1 MPNFLPVTN
10 NNSATQRTGAHT
22 TKHVHAHTHTQ
33 THMHAP
39 MLCRSLQRWVGE
51 WERERAPAH
60 FTCSLWLLSRQQR
73 RQQRTLALRVVREQS
88 LCVCV
93 CVCGHNHACLLCCSC
108 ARTFVK
114 ENGLHTLTS
123 CRTLRTQCGR
133 CVFTAERR
141 AHFLSTNWDFV
152 AHGWK
157 PFSKQKQQQKSAHR
171 ISSPNN
177 NSNNTN

>member
-22 TKHVHAHTHTQ
+22 TKHVHVHTHTY
-33 THMHAP
+33 THACANA
-39 MLCRSLQRWVGE
+39 LSLITTLSGRAGA
-51 WERERAPAH
+51 RESASTFH
-60 FTCSLWLLSRQQR
+60 L
-73 RQQRTLALRVVREQS
+73 LALVALPAAAAAAANTCVASGAWAEPMR
-88 LCVCV
+88 VCV

-177 NSNNTN
+177 NTN